1 MSIEIRGLT
10 HIYNAGTPFARVA
23 IQDIDLTINDGEV
36 VAIIGHTGSVKS
48 TLVQHFNGLLRPT
61 SGSVKIDGVE
71 IGDKGVD
78 LRTIR
83 RKIGLVFQ
91 YPEHQLFE
99 ETVWLDV
106 AFGPRNMGIDGKELE
121 GRVQRALAAVDID
134 EVLAERSPFEL
145 SGGEK
150 RRVAIAGVLAME
162 PSVLILDEP
171 TAGLDPRGREDILA
185 QVQRLQEQRDLTVVF
200 VSHNMAEV
208 ARLADRLVVMDQ
220 GRIAMQGPPRDIFQ
234 EGSRLEA
241 MGLGVPDMTLLMQK
255 LISLGWDLPA
265 SALTVED
272 AEQAIM
278 AVLREKAGVDTGAKL

>member
-1 MSIEIRGLT
+1 M
-10 HIYNAGTPFARVA
+10 
-23 IQDIDLTINDGEV
+23 
-36 VAIIGHTGSVKS
+36 
-48 TLVQHFNGLLRPT
+48 
-61 SGSVKIDGVE
+61 KIDGVE

-171 TAGLDPRGREDILA
+171 TAGFEPRGREDILA